1 MKIQRSRAED
11 PRHLWSK
18 DEGQNHEYLRK
29 FLNKNLSS
37 QNHFFQRQKKQY
49 KRKTGYFVIFDTK
62 KPIPRPLRN
71 LRHFWRQPRST
82 KKKVFMKG
90 FQTSSKISYKLGG
103 QFVFIIF
110 CTNNLFEY
118 FMQLILIS
126 FNQDISIFSPSTQL
140 ILSLC
145 TNFSCGTPVFYPFIT
160 VIALLK
166 IFFFSICLP
175 FLEYCFFH
183 LHSFLR

>member
-1 MKIQRSRAED
+1 MYIQRFRAED

-18 DEGQNHEYLRK
+18 DEGQNHEYPRR
-29 FLNKNLSS
+29 FLNKNLLS
-37 QNHFFQRQKKQY
+37 QNHFFQRQKKPDTMGRRATLWFLTQ
-49 KRKTGYFVIFDTK
+49 KTYSQA
-62 KPIPRPLRN
+62 LRSLTPFLASAAIYEKN
-71 LRHFWRQPRST
+71 
-82 KKKVFMKG
+82 VFRKG
-90 FQTSSKISYKLGG
+90 FQTSLKISYKLGG

-118 FMQLILIS
+118 FIQLILIS

-145 TNFSCGTPVFYPFIT
+145 TNFSCDTPVFYPFIT

>member
-1 MKIQRSRAED
+1 MNVPGIHVNTDSRSRAED

-18 DEGQNHEYLRK
+18 DEGQNHEYPRT
-29 FLNKNLSS
+29 FLNKNIYRKTTFSS
-37 QNHFFQRQKKQY
+37 DHKNQY
-49 KRKTGYFVIFDTK
+49 KRKTGTK
-62 KPIPRPLRN
+62 NLFPGPYVTYAISGVSRDLRKN
-71 LRHFWRQPRST
+71 
-82 KKKVFMKG
+82 VFLKG

-103 QFVFIIF
+103 QFVFIVF

-118 FMQLILIS
+118 FIQLILIS

-140 ILSLC
+140 ILPLC
-145 TNFSCGTPVFYPFIT
+145 TNLSCGTPVFYPFIT

-175 FLEYCFFH
+175 FLEYCFFS
-183 LHSFLR
+183 LA